1 MINSDELNK
10 RGVSNAQDIK
20 QQDKETKRETRLN
33 QITEN
38 SPEILTN
45 SIYTPAFLRQ
55 QIGKLMR
62 VEFLV
67 GTNNMTDRIGFLE
80 DVGASYILLRSFEG
94 DSQIYADIY
103 AIKFITISATYT
115 GMPPFQPMNNMNNM
129 SNMGMQNWNTN
140 MNSSMSNMNMQN
152 TNPNMYRN
160 Y

>member
-1 MINSDELNK
+1 MINSEELNN
-10 RGVSNAQDIK
+10 RRNTNNTQ
-20 QQDKETKRETRLN
+20 ETKQMQEDKAQTRLN
-33 QITEN
+33 QIN
-38 SPEILTN
+38 SDSPEILTN
-45 SIYTPAFLRQ
+45 PIYTPAFLRQ

-62 VEFLV
+62 IEFLI

-115 GMPPFQPMNNMNNM
+115 GMPPFQPMNNMNM
-129 SNMGMQNWNTN
+129 ANMGMQNWNTN
-140 MNSSMSNMNMQN
+140 MNSNMSNMNMAS
-152 TNPNMYRN
+152 TNPNMYRS

>member
-1 MINSDELNK
+1 MINAEELNNRK
-10 RGVSNAQDIK
+10 DVNSTQELRKTQEIK
-20 QQDKETKRETRLN
+20 KETRLN

-45 SIYTPAFLRQ
+45 PIYTPAFLRQ

-62 VEFLV
+62 IEFLV

-103 AIKFITISATYT
+103 AIKFITISTTYMGIT
-115 GMPPFQPMNNMNNM
+115 PYQNMNNIG
-129 SNMGMQNWNTN
+129 NMGMQNWNSNMNANMNNVQN
-140 MNSSMSNMNMQN
+140 MNSNL
-152 TNPNMYRN
+152 YRN

>member
-1 MINSDELNK
+1 MINSGELNNRK
-10 RGVSNAQDIK
+10 DLNNIQENRMTVEGK
-20 QQDKETKRETRLN
+20 KENRLN
-33 QITEN
+33 QINEN

-45 SIYTPAFLRQ
+45 PIYTPAFLRQ

-62 VEFLV
+62 IEFLV

-115 GMPPFQPMNNMNNM
+115 GMPPFQPMNNM
-129 SNMGMQNWNTN
+129 GMQNWNAN
-140 MNSSMSNMNMQN
+140 MNSNISNMQN
-152 TNPNMYRN
+152 TNLSMYRL
-160 Y
+160 

>member
-1 MINSDELNK
+1 MINSEELNN
-10 RGVSNAQDIK
+10 RRDVNNNVQ
-20 QQDKETKRETRLN
+20 ETRQSQENKKETRLN
-33 QITEN
+33 QINAN

-45 SIYTPAFLRQ
+45 PIYTPAFLRG

-62 VEFLV
+62 VEFLI

-115 GMPPFQPMNNMNNM
+115 GMPPFQPMNNMSNM
-129 SNMGMQNWNTN
+129 NNMGMQNWNTN
-140 MNSSMSNMNMQN
+140 MNSNMNNMQSV
-152 TNPNMYRN
+152 NPNMYRN
-160 Y
+160 F